1 MAKRFVMG
9 MVLFLASASAALAGS
24 DATLSEESV
33 PTPAP
38 DLSLAGQRH
47 YYAGAQS
54 GEFGRVQKGMPE
66 AFVKDLVGGTEF
78 PGYETMRDGFTF
90 ALDPQHSQFFSF
102 GGWMPPDDKHMDFFV
117 AADEVLVV
125 YYDSA
130 DVVTQSATYPR
141 SKENVEYIKPGEK
154 LGMVWPDSAAT
165 DTAGIFEK

>member
-1 MAKRFVMG
+1 MAKRLVIG
-9 MVLFLASASAALAGS
+9 MFLFLGSAAAALAGS

-54 GEFGRVQKGMPE
+54 GEFSRVQKGMPK
-66 AFVKDLVGGTEF
+66 AFVKDLVGGSEYSGF
-78 PGYETMRDGFTF
+78 ETLRDGFVF

-102 GGWMPPDDKHMDFFV
+102 GGWMPPQDTHIDFFV
-117 AADEVLVV
+117 APEEVLIV

-130 DVVTQSATYPR
+130 DVVTQS
-141 SKENVEYIKPGEK
+141 S
-154 LGMVWPDSAAT
+154 
-165 DTAGIFEK
+165 